1 MRIDI
6 VTLFPGM
13 VEPALGDSIMGR
25 ARARGIV
32 DIRVHNLRDWAEGRH
47 RVTDDTPFGGGGG
60 MIMKPEPLARC
71 LEALRGPEARVI
83 LLDPAG
89 RRFTQEVAR
98 DYARRPHLLLLCGR
112 YEGVDE
118 RVREHLVDEELSI
131 GDYVLSG
138 GEAAAL
144 VVTETVTRLQPG
156 ALGDEDAPA
165 RDSFARGLLEH
176 PQYTRPEVFRGFAVP
191 DVLRSGDHARI
202 ERWKRVMSVWRTWQR
217 RRDLLE
223 TADLSP
229 EEQKWVDGFRQGRT
243 PVDYLAR

>member
-1 MRIDI
+1 VRIDI

-13 VEPALGDSIMGR
+13 VEPALGDSIVGR
-25 ARARGIV
+25 ARTREIV

-71 LEALRGPEARVI
+71 LETLRGPEARVI

-98 DYARRPHLLLLCGR
+98 DYARRPHLVLLCGR

-144 VVTETVTRLQPG
+144 VVTESVTRLQPG
-156 ALGDEDAPA
+156 ALGNEDASA

-243 PVDYLAR
+243 PADYLAR

>member
-13 VEPALGDSIMGR
+13 VEPALGDSIVGR
-25 ARARGIV
+25 ACARGLV

-60 MIMKPEPLARC
+60 MIMKPEPIARC
-71 LEALRGPEARVI
+71 LETLRAPVARVI

-89 RRFTQEVAR
+89 RRFTQPVAR
-98 DYARRPHLLLLCGR
+98 ELARESHLVLLCGR

-118 RVREHLVDEELSI
+118 RVRERLVDEELSI

-138 GEAAAL
+138 GEVAAIAVTEAVIRLRPGVLGDAAA
-144 VVTETVTRLQPG
+144 PS
-156 ALGDEDAPA
+156 
-165 RDSFARGLLEH
+165 RDSFSRGLLEH
-176 PQYTRPEVFRGFAVP
+176 PQYTRPEMFEGQAVP
-191 DVLRSGDHARI
+191 EVLRSGDHARI
-202 ERWKRVMSVWRTWQR
+202 ERWKQVMSVWRTWQR

-229 EEQKWVDGFRQGRT
+229 EEQKWVAGFEQGR
-243 PVDYLAR
+243 PPDDYLE

>member
-1 MRIDI
+1 M
-6 VTLFPGM
+6 TLFPGM
-13 VEPALGDSIMGR
+13 VEPALGDSIVGR
-25 ARARGIV
+25 ARSSGIV

-60 MIMKPEPLARC
+60 MIMKPEPIARC
-71 LEALRGPEARVI
+71 LVALRAPGTRVI
-83 LLDPAG
+83 LLDPGG

-98 DYARRPHLLLLCGR
+98 DLAGQSHLVLLCGR

-144 VVTETVTRLQPG
+144 VVTETLTRLQPG
-156 ALGDEDAPA
+156 ALGDAA
-165 RDSFARGLLEH
+165 ATQHDSFSRGLLEH
-176 PQYTRPEVFRGFAVP
+176 PQYTRPEVFEQRAVP

-229 EEQKWVDGFRQGRT
+229 EEQKWVAGFNQGR
-243 PVDYLAR
+243 PPEDYLE

>member
-1 MRIDI
+1 VRIDI

-25 ARARGIV
+25 ARVRGLV

-60 MIMKPEPLARC
+60 MIMKPEPIARC
-71 LEALRGPEARVI
+71 LEALRTPGARVI

-89 RRFTQEVAR
+89 RRFTQPVAR
-98 DYARRPHLLLLCGR
+98 ELARESHVVLLCGR

-118 RVREHLVDEELSI
+118 RVRERLVDEELSI

-138 GEAAAL
+138 GEVAAIAVTEAVIRLRPGVLGDAAA
-144 VVTETVTRLQPG
+144 PS
-156 ALGDEDAPA
+156 
-165 RDSFARGLLEH
+165 RDSFSRGLLEY
-176 PQYTRPEVFRGFAVP
+176 PQYTRPEMFEGQAVP
-191 DVLRSGDHARI
+191 EVLRSGDHARI
-202 ERWKRVMSVWRTWQR
+202 ERWKQVMSVWRTWQR

-229 EEQKWVDGFRQGRT
+229 EEQKWVAGFEHGR
-243 PVDYLAR
+243 PPDDYLE

>member
-1 MRIDI
+1 VRIDI

-13 VEPALGDSIMGR
+13 VEPALGDSIVGR
-25 ARARGIV
+25 ARARALV
-32 DIRVHNLRDWAEGRH
+32 DIRVHQLRDWAEGRH

-60 MIMKPEPLARC
+60 MIMKPEPIARC
-71 LEALRGPEARVI
+71 LESLRLPGARVI

-98 DYARRPHLLLLCGR
+98 ELSRQGHLVLLCGR

-118 RVREHLVDEELSI
+118 RVREHLIDEELSI

-138 GEAAAL
+138 GEVAAL
-144 VVTETVTRLQPG
+144 VVTEALTRLQPNV
-156 ALGDEDAPA
+156 LGDGTAPT
-165 RDSFARGLLEH
+165 RDSFSRGLLEH
-176 PQYTRPEVFRGFAVP
+176 PQYTRPEMFGPWGVP
-191 DVLRSGDHARI
+191 DTLRSGDHGRI

-229 EEQKWVDGFRQGRT
+229 EEQKWVAGFDQGR
-243 PVDYLAR
+243 PPDDYLE

>member
-1 MRIDI
+1 VRIDI

-13 VEPALGDSIMGR
+13 VKPALSDSIVGR

-32 DIRVHNLRDWAEGRH
+32 DIRVHNLRDHAAGKH

-60 MIMKPEPLARC
+60 MIMKPEPLAAC
-71 LEALRGPEARVI
+71 IETLRAPGARVT

-89 RRFTQEVAR
+89 RRFTQAVAAE
-98 DYARRPHLLLLCGR
+98 YAALPHVVLVCGR

-118 RVREHLVDEELSI
+118 RVRERLVDEELSI

-144 VVTETVTRLQPG
+144 VVTEAVTRLLPG
-156 ALGDEDAPA
+156 ALGDESAPA
-165 RDSFARGLLEH
+165 RDSFSRDLLEH
-176 PQYTRPEVFRGFAVP
+176 PQYTRPEVFREWSVP
-191 DVLRSGDHARI
+191 EVLRSGDHARI

-229 EEQKWVDGFRQGRT
+229 EEQKWVAGFSEGR
-243 PVDYLAR
+243 PPEDYLE